1 MDYCD
6 INFNQGFNG
15 SFHQEIEAVQY
26 NVALTVTGTIRETS
40 KKKLWPKTVL
50 WVFEV
55 QKVVP

>member
-55 QKVVP
+55 Q